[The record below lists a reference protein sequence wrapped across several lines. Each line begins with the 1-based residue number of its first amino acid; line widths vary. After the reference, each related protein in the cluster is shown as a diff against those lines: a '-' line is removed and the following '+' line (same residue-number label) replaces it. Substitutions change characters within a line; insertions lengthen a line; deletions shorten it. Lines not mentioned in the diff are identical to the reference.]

1 MKKMIPK
8 GNYNN
13 GVVQK
18 LVELKL
24 IWLLNPNPKGMCKR
38 KIQI

>member
-1 MKKMIPK
+1 MKNMIPK
-8 GNYNN
+8 ENYNN

-18 LVELKL
+18 PTKLKL
-24 IWLLNPNPKGMCKR
+24 TWLLNPNPKGMCKR

>member
-1 MKKMIPK
+1 MKNMIQK

-18 LVELKL
+18 LVEFKVT
-24 IWLLNPNPKGMCKR
+24 WLLNPNPKGMCKR
-38 KIQI
+38 KIPI

>member
-1 MKKMIPK
+1 MKNIIPK

-24 IWLLNPNPKGMCKR
+24 TWLLNPNPKCMCKK